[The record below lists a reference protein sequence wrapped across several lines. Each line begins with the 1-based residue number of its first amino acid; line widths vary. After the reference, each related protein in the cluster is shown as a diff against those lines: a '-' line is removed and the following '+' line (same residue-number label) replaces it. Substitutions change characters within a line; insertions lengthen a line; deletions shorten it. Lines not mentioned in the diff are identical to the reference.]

1 MYRRDTSGVD
11 GLLFPAGGWPAR
23 LPVKKSSIPF
33 SHLKNLFVQG
43 LRTRNRLLRVSW
55 QCLYKPARP
64 AENRLDEPLW
74 TPAVRHDSMKMR
86 PSRIRSLPMHLL
98 PNRHDRP
105 AS

>member
-1 MYRRDTSGVD
+1 M
-11 GLLFPAGGWPAR
+11 
-23 LPVKKSSIPF
+23 
-33 SHLKNLFVQG
+33 QG